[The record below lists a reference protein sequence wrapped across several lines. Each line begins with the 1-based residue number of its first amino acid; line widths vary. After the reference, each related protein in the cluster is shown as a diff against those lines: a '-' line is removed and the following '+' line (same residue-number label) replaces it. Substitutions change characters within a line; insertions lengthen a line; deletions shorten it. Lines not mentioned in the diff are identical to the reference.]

1 MKKNLSAGNFRFKG
15 TSETTRTNS
24 NFNYYL
30 AGLIDGDGC
39 LNISKKGYLSCEI
52 VLHIKEIDTL
62 FYIQSILGES
72 VSKKTQKSCRLRLHN
87 NNEIIDL
94 INRINGKLLTKIKKE
109 KLKLFCQKLNIPLIE
124 QEFSLLTNSWFTG
137 FFDVEGSINSNTSN
151 NQIVFSISQK
161 EEEILKKI
169 LFEFNGKIYFDK
181 SWKGFSLNLST
192 KSEVLN
198 LFNYFKKFPL
208 LKKSKDFK
216 IIQKLYKFKI
226 LGYHLPN
233 STNHQLFL
241 ETLSEIKNIK

>member
-137 FFDVEGSINSNTSN
+137 FFDAEGSINSNTSN

-208 LKKSKDFK
+208 LNKSKDFK

-241 ETLSEIKNIK
+241 ETLSEIKNI